1 MSDVMSHFPWLFGKP
16 SVTGTIKN
24 SPEDFL
30 VDEVSDFEPA
40 GLGEHMLVHIQKRGE
55 NTQYVANELAKAC
68 GVKSRDV
75 SWAGLKDR
83 HAVTTQWL
91 GVHLPGKENPDLTE
105 FVETHEGVEAV
116 LAVTRHNK
124 KLRPGD
130 LAGNRFTLVL
140 REVSDM
146 VELER
151 RLQLVKEQGVPNYYG
166 EQRFGREGN
175 NVTQARRW
183 GADEIRV
190 RDKNKRS
197 FYLSAARS
205 WLFNQILAA
214 RIEAGTAAT
223 LLQGDCL
230 LDNEERMTVA
240 ETVTPSLLESVSKGT
255 LHITGAVAGDNAL
268 PGSGEAEAFEMAI
281 LDKEPELMA
290 LIRGNR
296 MRQERRELLLK
307 PQDMAWHGEGDVMT
321 VSFSLPAG
329 CFATAV
335 VRELMEYT
343 EGTPEYAHS
352 DK

>member
-1 MSDVMSHFPWLFGKP
+1 M
-16 SVTGTIKN
+16 
-24 SPEDFL
+24 
-30 VDEVSDFEPA
+30 
-40 GLGEHMLVHIQKRGE
+40 
-55 NTQYVANELAKAC
+55 
-68 GVKSRDV
+68 
-75 SWAGLKDR
+75 
-83 HAVTTQWL
+83 TTQWL
-91 GVHLPGKENPDLTE
+91 GVHLPGKDNPDLTE
-105 FVETHEGVEAV
+105 FVESHEGVEAV

-130 LAGNRFTLVL
+130 LLGNRFTLDL
-140 REVSDM
+140 RDVSDM
-146 VELER
+146 AELER

-175 NVTQARRW
+175 NVVQARRW

-223 LLQGDCL
+223 LLPGDCL

-240 ETVTPSLLESVSKGT
+240 ETVTPSLLESVSKGA

-268 PGSGEAEAFEMAI
+268 PGCGEAEAFELAI
-281 LDKEPELMA
+281 LDKEPALMA

-296 MRQERRELLLK
+296 MRHERRELLLK
-307 PQDMAWHGEGDVMT
+307 PQDMQWQGEGDVMT

-335 VRELMEYT
+335 VRELMEYS